1 MVCDFVLRGFCLVGF
16 VWMGACSYFLRSV
29 LGVGSLLGFVVFLL
43 VL

>member
-1 MVCDFVLRGFCLVGF
+1 MILCCEASALLGLFGWD
-16 VWMGACSYFLRSV
+16 ACSYFLRSV